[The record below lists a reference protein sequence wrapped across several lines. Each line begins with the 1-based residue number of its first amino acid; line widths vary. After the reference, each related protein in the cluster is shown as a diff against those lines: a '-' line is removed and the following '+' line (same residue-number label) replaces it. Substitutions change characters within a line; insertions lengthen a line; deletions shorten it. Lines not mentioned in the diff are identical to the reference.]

1 MFEALTGTG
10 LAASAGLNA
19 YIPMLVVGLLGRYS
33 DLITL
38 PAGWRWLTNGW
49 VVLILLAL
57 LAVEVVAD
65 KVPALDSVN
74 DVVQTVVRP
83 TSGGLV
89 FGASS
94 VSQTATVTDPSAFFR
109 SSQWVPIAVGVVI
122 ALGVHGLKAT
132 ARPVANVATAGVA
145 APVISTV
152 EDVVSTVLSLVAVI
166 LPILVLVGLVFLAL
180 GFRWLF
186 RRRAA
191 RRARRRAVAEQRR
204 AR

>member
-1 MFEALTGTG
+1 M
-10 LAASAGLNA
+10 
-19 YIPMLVVGLLGRYS
+19 
-33 DLITL
+33 
-38 PAGWRWLTNGW
+38 
-49 VVLILLAL
+49 
-57 LAVEVVAD
+57 
-65 KVPALDSVN
+65 
-74 DVVQTVVRP
+74 
-83 TSGGLV
+83 
-89 FGASS
+89 
-94 VSQTATVTDPSAFFR
+94 
-109 SSQWVPIAVGVVI
+109 PIAVGVVI